1 MQRNRLAASARSG
14 AAILRSPRCPAAS
27 VTRDADSCQ
36 GNLILR
42 LAGEFDVD
50 TVGPVR
56 RALEKAAGDGG
67 VRRTVVDV
75 SGVTFA
81 DTSLLN
87 VLLDARKDHRLVLAG
102 PVQREVGIL
111 LALTGTS
118 GLFTF
123 ASSVAAACT

>member
-1 MQRNRLAASARSG
+1 MHRNRLAASARSG
-14 AAILRSPRCPAAS
+14 AA
-27 VTRDADSCQ
+27 
-36 GNLILR
+36 ILR

-56 RALEKAAGDGG
+56 RALEKAAGDDA

-75 SGVTFA
+75 AGVTFA

-87 VLLDARKDHRLVLAG
+87 VLLDARKDHHLVLAG

-118 GLFTF
+118 GLFTL
-123 ASSVAAACT
+123 APSVAAACT